1 MAQTQA
7 AGQQVA
13 HPPVGPSLARLLSG
27 LLADTP
33 LSPHFPEPSSPESA
47 LPGTSL

>member
-13 HPPVGPSLARLLSG
+13 RPLVGPSLARLLSG

-33 LSPHFPEPSSPESA
+33 LSPHFPESA
-47 LPGTSL
+47 LSGTSL